1 MNRKILMLA
10 GVALLMLCGIRGM
23 AAEDPFVWSTSSSAD
38 ELRIILSIAQGG
50 YVYADTVSLRVSGR
64 NGEVL
69 SLLEAPSPT
78 LKTDG
83 AFGEIKVF
91 TPGKWVWR
99 YKGNAPFR
107 ADVGFSGCIDGASG
121 QPGVCLP
128 PAELQLLP
136 DRSAAEAIAAEVAG
150 LELDKLPFKL
160 RAKLVGTADVQKFLA
175 FLKDGQSGTPVEK
188 RDSVWWMLL
197 LAVLGGILLNF
208 TPCVLPMIPV
218 NLIIIQASGKGAWTG
233 FRRGG
238 AYALGMTAAYGTLG
252 ALAALGGARFGDLNS
267 SSVFNFAIAG
277 VFLVLAAATAGLFD
291 LDLAR
296 FKSRAGGR
304 SRLAP
309 SLGAFVMGVLA
320 ALLAGACVA
329 PVVLT
334 VLIFTA
340 ERYQAGYPAALL
352 MPLALGVGMGLP
364 WPFAGMGLAVLPK
377 PGRFMVYV
385 KYVFAAVIFALAV
398 YYFKTGWDLRRGD
411 YSVDREFS
419 KLESALIRAGEEHK
433 PVLIDFYA
441 TWCKNCKYMDDKVL
455 SDPQVK
461 AALDAF
467 VVVKF
472 QAEDLSDP
480 RIRGLL
486 KHWDIPGLPAFVILE
501 ERR

>member
-1 MNRKILMLA
+1 MLA
-10 GVALLMLCGIRGM
+10 GAVLLMLCGIRATAG
-23 AAEDPFVWSTSSSAD
+23 EPFVWSTSSSAD
-38 ELRIILSIAQGG
+38 ELRITLAVAPGG

-64 NGEVL
+64 NGEVF

-78 LKTDG
+78 SKPDG
-83 AFGEIKVF
+83 VFGEIKVF

-99 YKGNAPFR
+99 FRGHAPFR
-107 ADVGFSGCIDGASG
+107 ADVGFSGCIDGANG

-128 PAELQLLP
+128 PAQLQLLP
-136 DRSAAEAIAAEVAG
+136 DRSAAAAIAAEVAG
-150 LELDKLPFKL
+150 LELDKLPFTT
-160 RAKLVGTADVQKFLA
+160 RAKLVGTAEVRKFLA
-175 FLKDGQSGTPVEK
+175 FLEGGRDEKTAEK

-197 LAVLGGILLNF
+197 LAVLGGVLLNF

-218 NLIIIQASGKGAWTG
+218 NLVIIRASGQSAWTG

-238 AYALGMTAAYGTLG
+238 AYALGMAAAYGVLG

-267 SSVFNFAIAG
+267 SSIFNFIIAG

-296 FKSRAGGR
+296 FKSRIGG
-304 SRLAP
+304 SARLAP

-352 MPLALGVGMGLP
+352 MPLALGAGMGLP

-385 KYVFAAVIFALAV
+385 KYVFAVVILALAV
-398 YYFKTGWDLRRGD
+398 YYFKTGWELRRGE
-411 YSVDREFS
+411 YSADHEFA
-419 KLESALIRAGEEHK
+419 KLESALIRAAEEHK

-441 TWCKNCKYMDDKVL
+441 TWCRNCKYMDDKVL
-455 SDPQVK
+455 SAPEVK
-461 AALDAF
+461 RELEKF
-467 VVVKF
+467 VTVKF
-472 QAEDLSDP
+472 QAEDLADP
-480 RIRGLL
+480 RIRELL

-501 ERR
+501 ERK